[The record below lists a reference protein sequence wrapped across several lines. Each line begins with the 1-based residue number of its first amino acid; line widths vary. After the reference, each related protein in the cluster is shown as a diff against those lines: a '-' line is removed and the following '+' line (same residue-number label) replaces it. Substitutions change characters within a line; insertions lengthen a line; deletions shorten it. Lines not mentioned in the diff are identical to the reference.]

1 MNKYNLG
8 ELSFKKGNTI
18 YTLDLDSIKRQFEA
32 FLNGDN
38 SVFARKDVQNTSIE
52 ELKDYCCQKWNV
64 QRFQVKIDND
74 GNISSATYGSNSI
87 KAENNFKID
96 SEYLE
101 RTDIKEDCSD
111 NEIATVGQI
120 RKLDSDITE
129 TNKNVET
136 LLNSAKFVD
145 SIPESLE
152 KNSIYVTISK

>member
-18 YTLDLDSIKRQFEA
+18 YTLDLDSIKKQFEA
-32 FLNGDN
+32 FLNGDS
-38 SVFARKDVQNTSIE
+38 SVFARKDVQNTF
-52 ELKDYCCQKWNV
+52 LKAQK
-64 QRFQVKIDND
+64 ITTTDD

-101 RTDIKEDCSD
+101 RSDIKEDCSD

-145 SIPESLE
+145 DIPETPD
-152 KNSIYVTISK
+152 KNSIYVVLSS

>member
-18 YTLDLDSIKRQFEA
+18 YTLDLDSIKKQFEA

-38 SVFARKDVQNTSIE
+38 SVFARKDVQNTF
-52 ELKDYCCQKWNV
+52 LKSQK
-64 QRFQVKIDND
+64 ITTTND

-120 RKLDSDITE
+120 RKLDSDIAE

-145 SIPESLE
+145 DIPETPD
-152 KNSIYVTISK
+152 KNSVYVVLSS

>member
-38 SVFARKDVQNTSIE
+38 SVFARKDVQNTF
-52 ELKDYCCQKWNV
+52 LKSQK
-64 QRFQVKIDND
+64 ITTTND

-101 RTDIKEDCSD
+101 RTDIKEAC
-111 NEIATVGQI
+111 
-120 RKLDSDITE
+120 
-129 TNKNVET
+129 
-136 LLNSAKFVD
+136 LNI
-145 SIPESLE
+145 SIVSL
-152 KNSIYVTISK
+152 SYFSLY

>member
-32 FLNGDN
+32 FLNGDS
-38 SVFARKDVQNTSIE
+38 SVFARKDVQNTF
-52 ELKDYCCQKWNV
+52 LKSQK
-64 QRFQVKIDND
+64 ITTTND

-87 KAENNFKID
+87 KAENSFKID

-120 RKLDSDITE
+120 RKLDSDISE

-136 LLNSAKFVD
+136 LFNSAKFVGN
-145 SIPESLE
+145 IPEAPD
-152 KNSIYVTISK
+152 KNSVYVVLSS

>member
-38 SVFARKDVQNTSIE
+38 SVFARKDVQNTF
-52 ELKDYCCQKWNV
+52 LKAQK
-64 QRFQVKIDND
+64 ITTTND
-74 GNISSATYGSNSI
+74 GNITSTTYGSNSI

-101 RTDIKEDCSD
+101 RTDPKEDCSD

-120 RKLDSDITE
+120 RNLESKLGE
-129 TNKNVET
+129 TDKNTDT
-136 LLNSAKFVD
+136 LLNSTKFVD
-145 SIPESLE
+145 EIPESLE
-152 KNSIYVTISK
+152 KNSIYVTIAK

>member
-38 SVFARKDVQNTSIE
+38 SVFARKDVQNTF
-52 ELKDYCCQKWNV
+52 LKSQK
-64 QRFQVKIDND
+64 ITTTND

-101 RTDIKEDCSD
+101 RSDIKEDCSD

-120 RKLDSDITE
+120 RKLDSDISE

-136 LLNSAKFVD
+136 LFNSAKFVNN
-145 SIPESLE
+145 IPETPD
-152 KNSIYVTISK
+152 KNSVYVVLS

>member
-38 SVFARKDVQNTSIE
+38 SVFARKDVQNTF
-52 ELKDYCCQKWNV
+52 LKAQK
-64 QRFQVKIDND
+64 ITTTND

-120 RKLDSDITE
+120 RKLDSDISE

-136 LLNSAKFVD
+136 LFNSAKFVNN
-145 SIPESLE
+145 IPETPD
-152 KNSIYVTISK
+152 KNSVYVVLS

>member
-38 SVFARKDVQNTSIE
+38 SVFARKDVQNTF
-52 ELKDYCCQKWNV
+52 LKAQK
-64 QRFQVKIDND
+64 ITTTND

-101 RTDIKEDCSD
+101 RSDIKEDCSD

-120 RKLDSDITE
+120 RKLDSDISE

-136 LLNSAKFVD
+136 LFNSAKFVNN
-145 SIPESLE
+145 IPETPD
-152 KNSIYVTISK
+152 KNSVYVVLS

>member
-18 YTLDLDSIKRQFEA
+18 YTLDLDSIKKQFEA

-38 SVFARKDVQNTSIE
+38 SVFARKDVQNTF
-52 ELKDYCCQKWNV
+52 LKSQK
-64 QRFQVKIDND
+64 ITTTDD
-74 GNISSATYGSNSI
+74 GNISSAIYGSNSI

-145 SIPESLE
+145 DIPETPD
-152 KNSIYVTISK
+152 KNSVYVVLSS

>member
-38 SVFARKDVQNTSIE
+38 SVFARKDVQNTF
-52 ELKDYCCQKWNV
+52 LKSQK
-64 QRFQVKIDND
+64 ITTTDD

-152 KNSIYVTISK
+152 KNSIYVTIVK

>member
-38 SVFARKDVQNTSIE
+38 SVFARKDVQNTF
-52 ELKDYCCQKWNV
+52 LKSQK
-64 QRFQVKIDND
+64 ITTTDD
-74 GNISSATYGSNSI
+74 GNISSAIYGSNSI
-87 KAENNFKID
+87 KAENSFKID

-101 RTDIKEDCSD
+101 RSEIKEDCSD

-120 RKLDSDITE
+120 RNLESKLGE
-129 TNKNVET
+129 TDKNTDT
-136 LLNSAKFVD
+136 LFNSTKFVD
-145 SIPESLE
+145 KIPESLE
-152 KNSIYVTISK
+152 KNSIYVTIAK

>member
-38 SVFARKDVQNTSIE
+38 SVFARKDVQNTF
-52 ELKDYCCQKWNV
+52 LKSQK
-64 QRFQVKIDND
+64 ITTTND

-87 KAENNFKID
+87 KAENNFKIE

-101 RTDIKEDCSD
+101 RTNPKEDCSD

-120 RKLDSDITE
+120 RKLDSDISE

-136 LLNSAKFVD
+136 LFNSAKFVGN
-145 SIPESLE
+145 IPEAPD
-152 KNSIYVTISK
+152 KNSVYVVLSS

>member
-38 SVFARKDVQNTSIE
+38 SVFARKDVQNTF
-52 ELKDYCCQKWNV
+52 LKSQK
-64 QRFQVKIDND
+64 ITTTND

-87 KAENNFKID
+87 KAENSFKID

-120 RKLDSDITE
+120 RKLDSDISE

-136 LLNSAKFVD
+136 LFNSAKFVGN
-145 SIPESLE
+145 IPEAPD
-152 KNSIYVTISK
+152 KNSVYVVLSS

>member
-38 SVFARKDVQNTSIE
+38 SVFARKDVQNTF
-52 ELKDYCCQKWNV
+52 LKAQK
-64 QRFQVKIDND
+64 ITTTND

-101 RTDIKEDCSD
+101 RSDIKEDCSD

-120 RKLDSDITE
+120 RKLDSDISE

-136 LLNSAKFVD
+136 LFNSAKFVGN
-145 SIPESLE
+145 IPEAPD
-152 KNSIYVTISK
+152 KNSVYVVLSS

>member
-32 FLNGDN
+32 FLSGDN
-38 SVFARKDVQNTSIE
+38 SVFARKDVQNTF
-52 ELKDYCCQKWNV
+52 LKSQK
-64 QRFQVKIDND
+64 ITTTDD
-74 GNISSATYGSNSI
+74 GNISSAIYGSNSI

-120 RKLDSDITE
+120 RNLESKLGE
-129 TNKNVET
+129 TNKNTDT
-136 LLNSAKFVD
+136 LFNSTKFVD
-145 SIPESLE
+145 EIPESLE

>member
-38 SVFARKDVQNTSIE
+38 SVFARKDVQNTF
-52 ELKDYCCQKWNV
+52 LKSQK
-64 QRFQVKIDND
+64 ITTTND
-74 GNISSATYGSNSI
+74 GNISSTTYGSNSI

-120 RKLDSDITE
+120 RNLESKLGE
-129 TNKNVET
+129 TDKNTDT
-136 LLNSAKFVD
+136 LFNSTKFVD
-145 SIPESLE
+145 KIPESLE
-152 KNSIYVTISK
+152 KNSIYVKIAK

>member
-38 SVFARKDVQNTSIE
+38 SVFARKDVQNTF
-52 ELKDYCCQKWNV
+52 LKSQK
-64 QRFQVKIDND
+64 ITTTND

-145 SIPESLE
+145 DIPETPD
-152 KNSIYVTISK
+152 KNSVYVVLSS

>member
-38 SVFARKDVQNTSIE
+38 SVFARKDVQNTF
-52 ELKDYCCQKWNV
+52 LKSQK
-64 QRFQVKIDND
+64 ITTTDD
-74 GNISSATYGSNSI
+74 GNISSATYGSNSIKALSYI

-120 RKLDSDITE
+120 RNLESKLGE
-129 TNKNVET
+129 TDKNTDT
-136 LLNSAKFVD
+136 LFNSTKFVD
-145 SIPESLE
+145 EIPESLE
-152 KNSIYVTISK
+152 KNSIYVTIVK

>member
-38 SVFARKDVQNTSIE
+38 SVFARKDVQNTF
-52 ELKDYCCQKWNV
+52 LKSQK
-64 QRFQVKIDND
+64 ITTTND

-101 RTDIKEDCSD
+101 RTDPKEDCSD

-145 SIPESLE
+145 DIPEAPD
-152 KNSIYVTISK
+152 KNSVYVVLSS

>member
-32 FLNGDN
+32 FLNGDS
-38 SVFARKDVQNTSIE
+38 SVFARKDVQNTF
-52 ELKDYCCQKWNV
+52 LKSQK
-64 QRFQVKIDND
+64 ITTTDD

-145 SIPESLE
+145 DIPETPD
-152 KNSIYVTISK
+152 KNSVYVVLSS

>member
-38 SVFARKDVQNTSIE
+38 SVFARKDVQNTF
-52 ELKDYCCQKWNV
+52 LKSQK
-64 QRFQVKIDND
+64 ITTTDG

-120 RKLDSDITE
+120 RNLESKLGE
-129 TNKNVET
+129 TDKNTDT
-136 LLNSAKFVD
+136 LFNSTKFVD
-145 SIPESLE
+145 KIPESLE

>member
-38 SVFARKDVQNTSIE
+38 SVFARKDVQNTF
-52 ELKDYCCQKWNV
+52 LKSQK
-64 QRFQVKIDND
+64 ITTTDD
-74 GNISSATYGSNSI
+74 GNISSAIYGSNSI

-120 RKLDSDITE
+120 RNLESKLGE
-129 TNKNVET
+129 TDKNTDT
-136 LLNSAKFVD
+136 LFNSTKFVD
-145 SIPESLE
+145 KIPETLE
-152 KNSIYVTISK
+152 KNSIYVKISN

>member
-38 SVFARKDVQNTSIE
+38 SVFARKDVQNTF
-52 ELKDYCCQKWNV
+52 LKSQK
-64 QRFQVKIDND
+64 ITTTDD

-101 RTDIKEDCSD
+101 RSDIKEDCSD

-145 SIPESLE
+145 DIPETPD
-152 KNSIYVTISK
+152 KNSVYVVLSS